1 MAFEGKISK
10 RAGKHKFGPPRGK
23 KMIMFIDDLNM
34 PKKEIYGAQPVI
46 EFLRQFIEYKGFYN
60 L

>member
-10 RAGKHKFGPPRGK
+10 RAGKYKFGPPRGK

-34 PKKEIYGAQPVI
+34 PKKEIYGA
-46 EFLRQFIEYKGFYN
+46 
-60 L
+60 